1 GPINQIFYD
10 GRRLSSLVPIPLK
23 IQIPSSG
30 PKEIGEFLADV
41 IHFLWKKSKFNSNSV
56 INHEYLKKYCKE
68 LLELTRLSFTT
79 VIISIRLFQKYL
91 IVADNDINYG
101 FIETY
106 LVSLI
111 LADKYH
117 NDHKFSNR
125 TWADIT
131 KIKFMKINEM
141 ELTFLKCFNFQIYLN
156 EEDFKYWL
164 DYYLIN
170 YLKAQLL
177 LNMNPPTYI
186 EPIKKDIQDLS
197 NLIIIKKEEISFNK
211 LHLVPSTIIIEHFKI
226 KEKVNKIKTIAS
238 PHTYPRPCFH
248 PSPLLRSNNSCNNFP
263 KQSLRQKYPSRFQ
276 FYPTIC

>member
-1 GPINQIFYD
+1 MEGPINQIFYD
-10 GRRLSSLVPIPLK
+10 GRRLSSLVPHPFK

-56 INHEYLKKYCKE
+56 INHEYLKRYCKE

-79 VIISIRLFQKYL
+79 VIISTRLFQKYL
-91 IVADNDINYG
+91 IVADNTINYG

-117 NDHKFSNR
+117 NHKISNR
-125 TWADIT
+125 TWAEIT

-156 EEDFKYWL
+156 EDDFKYWL

-177 LNMNPPTYI
+177 LNVNPPTYI
-186 EPIKKDIQDLS
+186 ETIKNDIQNLS
-197 NLIIIKKEEISFNK
+197 NLIKKGKMSFNK
-211 LHLVPSTIIIEHFKI
+211 LYLVPSIIEYLKI

-238 PHTYPRPCFH
+238 PHTYPPRPCFR
-248 PSPLLRSNNSCNNFP
+248 PSPLPRSNSCN
-263 KQSLRQKYPSRFQ
+263 KILDKKYLLLLTS
-276 FYPTIC
+276 TK